1 MSQKEIEE
9 KIKLYLDKKAKINVA
24 RKAVEKKVHL
34 NTLTDEESDVLMQ
47 DKRSDAGYARLAA
60 VIIESGCK
68 AGDKNFFE
76 SEWFRMLSMGNMDGE
91 ALYKQI
97 EKNKFEYGRWDVPPT
112 QEERDRCRLRMEKKR
127 EKAAKKV
134 KKIGFVSKV

>member
-1 MSQKEIEE
+1 MTQKEIEE

-24 RKAVEKKVHL
+24 RKVVEKKVHL

-47 DKRSDAGYARLAA
+47 DKRSDVGYARLAA
-60 VIIESGCK
+60 AIIESGCK

-76 SEWFRMLSMGNMDGE
+76 SEWFRMLSMNNMDGE

-97 EKNKFEYGRWDVPPT
+97 EKNKFEYGRWDVPQT

-127 EKAAKKV
+127 EKAAKKL
-134 KKIGFVSKV
+134 SKRY